1 MSHYDIYFCGT
12 CKAKGINPYE
22 WLADT
27 LNKIALHPINQ
38 IHELVPGYIPKN
50 EG

>member
-1 MSHYDIYFCGT
+1 MIYTFCGT

-27 LNKIALHPINQ
+27 LNKILSQPVNR
-38 IHELVPGYIPKN
+38 IHGLLQGYIPKN
-50 EG
+50 DV